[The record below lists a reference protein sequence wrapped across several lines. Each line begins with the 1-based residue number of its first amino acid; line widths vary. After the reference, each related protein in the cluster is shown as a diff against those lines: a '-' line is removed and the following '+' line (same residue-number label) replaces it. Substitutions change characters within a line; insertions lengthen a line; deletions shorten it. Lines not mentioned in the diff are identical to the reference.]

1 MDFLKHRIVWASV
14 IGSIALGGFVGLFF
28 RLWAQLPW
36 VRPTAGIVMTYSFL
50 TLGPFAIGY
59 LVVAVA
65 EAVSPRPIWM
75 HFILPWPAM
84 LLSAGITYLVNL
96 EGLICIVFALPITL
110 VCSSLGGVVGG
121 VITRNRKDKSRPMLA
136 VALLMPMIFSPLES
150 RIIKA
155 PVEHHVVRTEIE
167 IHAPASIVWDN
178 IKRVRKIAQSE
189 LEPTWTHAIGFPRP
203 VEATL
208 SYEGVGGVRHASF
221 AHGLMFI
228 ETVNQ
233 WDPDHVLAFSIKAD
247 TKDIPPTTLDSH
259 VTIGGRY
266 FDVLRGKYRIE
277 PLSNGDVMLHLSSEE
292 RITTDF
298 NGYAGFWSDAV
309 MESLQKSIL
318 QVIRTRC
325 EVDARKQQAME
336 VTGG

>member
-1 MDFLKHRIVWASV
+1 MDFLKGRVVWASL
-14 IGSIALGGFVGLFF
+14 IGSIALGGIAGLFF

-65 EAVSPRPIWM
+65 EAVRPRPIWT

-84 LLSAGITYLVNL
+84 LLSAGITYLFNL

-121 VITRNRKDKSRPMLA
+121 ILTRYRKEKSRPMLA
-136 VALLMPMIFSPLES
+136 VVLLMPMIFSPLES
-150 RIIKA
+150 RIIQA
-155 PVEHHVVRTEIE
+155 PVEHPIVRTEIE

-178 IKRVRKIAQSE
+178 IKRVRKIAPSE
-189 LEPTWTHAIGFPRP
+189 LAPTWTHAIGFPRP

-247 TKDIPPTTLDSH
+247 TNDIPPTTLDSH

-266 FDVLRGKYRIE
+266 FDVLEGKYRIE
-277 PLSNGDVMLHLSSEE
+277 PLPNGDVMLHLSSEE
-292 RITTDF
+292 RISTDF
-298 NGYAGFWSDAV
+298 NGYAGLWSDAV
-309 MESLQKSIL
+309 MKSLQESIL
-318 QVIRTRC
+318 QAIRKRC
-325 EVDARKQQAME
+325 EAAAETPQPAMG
-336 VTGG
+336 TGN